1 MNSVSRYIIGGVAV
15 AVVVFLCWYFSS
27 IIAYVAVAVVIS
39 FLGRPLIDRLRRVK
53 IRGRRLGD
61 GLCAAVTLVCVWL
74 VAIFF
79 FCTVIP
85 LVIHEFRSLSDISV
99 AGVVNS
105 LDEPLRELEKGLK
118 YFGIMEDDQNV
129 KDFVVE
135 NLSAVLD
142 FSGVK
147 NVFGSVAGTVSGIFI
162 ALFSVSFMA
171 FFFLKDSKLFY
182 RMMIAITPSGY
193 EEGVANALDSI
204 QRLLMRYFIGIT
216 LEVIIVMTL
225 NVVGLSIVG
234 VAFVH
239 AVVIGLITGITNV
252 IPYLGPILGAVF
264 GLLVGLVTHIDMDFD
279 TVLLP
284 MLIYMTIVFCV
295 TQLIDNIVLQPL
307 IYGNSVYAHPLE
319 IFLVLLVAGNLAGI
333 PGMILAIPGYTV
345 LRVILREFF
354 NKYKLVKSLTR
365 GLDVSD
371 SEGK

>member
-1 MNSVSRYIIGGVAV
+1 M
-15 AVVVFLCWYFSS
+15 
-27 IIAYVAVAVVIS
+27 
-39 FLGRPLIDRLRRVK
+39 
-53 IRGRRLGD
+53 
-61 GLCAAVTLVCVWL
+61 WL

-135 NLSAVLD
+135 NLSSVLD

-264 GLLVGLVTHIDMDFD
+264 GLLVGLVTHIDMDFN

>member
-1 MNSVSRYIIGGVAV
+1 M
-15 AVVVFLCWYFSS
+15 L
-27 IIAYVAVAVVIS
+27 
-39 FLGRPLIDRLRRVK
+39 
-53 IRGRRLGD
+53 
-61 GLCAAVTLVCVWL
+61 
-74 VAIFF
+74 
-79 FCTVIP
+79 
-85 LVIHEFRSLSDISV
+85 
-99 AGVVNS
+99 
-105 LDEPLRELEKGLK
+105 LDLTTAS
-118 YFGIMEDDQNV
+118 
-129 KDFVVE
+129 VVE
-135 NLSAVLD
+135 WSRWQ
-142 FSGVK
+142 F
-147 NVFGSVAGTVSGIFI
+147 
-162 ALFSVSFMA
+162 ALT
-171 FFFLKDSKLFY
+171 
-182 RMMIAITPSGY
+182 AIYHYMFVP
-193 EEGVANALDSI
+193 L
-204 QRLLMRYFIGIT
+204 T
-216 LEVIIVMTL
+216 L
-225 NVVGLSIVG
+225 G